1 MANPRGHSSVKLH
14 HRSQRA
20 VDPGQ
25 APGQRRL
32 AGGLGEFR
40 TETAGYLPSVRIA
53 YETWGELNADASNAV
68 LVLHALTGDSHV
80 TGAPGPGHPTAGWWS
95 DILGSGKYIDTDRW
109 FVVAPNLLGGC
120 QGSTGPASL
129 APDGLEWGSRFPYL
143 TIRDQVDAQAALS
156 DTLGIGR
163 WAAIVGGSLTG
174 WCSSTWSPR
183 WSTVRATNA
192 SPVVGVRTRRSAVDS
207 PSGPASVSPS
217 RSMPLR
223 WPPTTRSSAY
233 NWLISP
239 PTVASPRP
247 RAAETKPGH
256 PQ

>member
-1 MANPRGHSSVKLH
+1 MDWQTPEDTVPSSFITEANARSILGKPPASGAWREGDPPGH
-14 HRSQRA
+14 
-20 VDPGQ
+20 
-25 APGQRRL
+25 RRF
-32 AGGLGEFR
+32 AGLGEFR
-40 TETAGYLPSVRIA
+40 TETGGYLPSVRIA

-163 WAAIVGGSLTG
+163 WAAIVGGSMGGMHALEWAVG
-174 WCSSTWSPR
+174 YPDR
-183 WSTVRATNA
+183 VERAVQLVL
-192 SPVVGVRTRRSAVDS
+192 SDG
-207 PSGPASVSPS
+207 
-217 RSMPLR
+217 
-223 WPPTTRSSAY
+223 
-233 NWLISP
+233 
-239 PTVASPRP
+239 
-247 RAAETKPGH
+247 
-256 PQ
+256 